1 MSYLLIIFH
10 VERRLGEGGIQT
22 FLSLFYN
29 HFLVPSIFELI
40 FVFTFFCNLTYV
52 TSHDLNMLKHI
63 MYPQASMWPQ
73 IFQFSI

>member
-1 MSYLLIIFH
+1 M
-10 VERRLGEGGIQT
+10 GGGIQT

-40 FVFTFFCNLTYV
+40 FVLHFLGNLTYV

-63 MYPQASMWPQ
+63 MYFQASMWPQ